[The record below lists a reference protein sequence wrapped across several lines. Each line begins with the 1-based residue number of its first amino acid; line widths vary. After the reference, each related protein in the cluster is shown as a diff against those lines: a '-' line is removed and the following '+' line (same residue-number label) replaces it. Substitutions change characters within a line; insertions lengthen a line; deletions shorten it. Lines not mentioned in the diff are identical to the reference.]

1 MSAWCSPRPV
11 VPFFF
16 VVLALMLLDG
26 PGGGSCSSILV
37 VTAFVPS
44 MVPGRQLDTHTRSSF
59 RRHGTP
65 YSIRDWQVSRLSSG
79 RNDDHNEKLFGIE
92 RKTDVDPATTA
103 NNTDWILP
111 ASLTALV
118 LVLTVVLYQLY
129 STVFGLEQF
138 WGSEDNGGLGTALS
152 TQQVE
157 ELLWNEHLGRS
168 AAGLEGIVDDA
179 GTTTTR
185 SWEDLSLE
193 ELREEQALL
202 KLLQGQNLRT
212 K

>member
-1 MSAWCSPRPV
+1 MSARCSPRPV

-16 VVLALMLLDG
+16 VVLALLLLDG

-65 YSIRDWQVSRLSSG
+65 YSIRDGQVSCLSSG
-79 RNDDHNEKLFGIE
+79 RNDDHNNEKLCGIE

-103 NNTDWILP
+103 HNTDWILP

-118 LVLTVVLYQLY
+118 LVLAVVLYQLY

-157 ELLWNEHLGRS
+157 ELLRNEH
-168 AAGLEGIVDDA
+168 DA

-185 SWEDLSLE
+185 SWENLSLE

-202 KLLQGQNLRT
+202 KIIQGQDLRT

>member
-1 MSAWCSPRPV
+1 M
-11 VPFFF
+11 
-16 VVLALMLLDG
+16 VLALLLLLEG
-26 PGGGSCSSILV
+26 PGGDSGSSLLV

-44 MVPGRQLDTHTRSSF
+44 LVPGRHWDTHTRSSF
-59 RRHGTP
+59 RRRHGTP
-65 YSIRDWQVSRLSSG
+65 YRSRDGPGSRLSSG
-79 RNDDHNEKLFGIE
+79 RNDDHNNEKWFGIE

-103 NNTDWILP
+103 HTIDWILP

-118 LVLTVVLYQLY
+118 LVLAVVLYQLY
-129 STVFGLEQF
+129 STVFGVEQF

-157 ELLWNEHLGRS
+157 ELLRNEH

-179 GTTTTR
+179 GTTTTTTR
-185 SWEDLSLE
+185 SWENLSLE

-202 KLLQGQNLRT
+202 KIIQGQDLRT

>member
-16 VVLALMLLDG
+16 VVLALLLLDG

-37 VTAFVPS
+37 GTAFVPS

-65 YSIRDWQVSRLSSG
+65 YSIRDGQVSCLSSG
-79 RNDDHNEKLFGIE
+79 RNDDHNNEKLCGIE
-92 RKTDVDPATTA
+92 RKTDVDPATA

-118 LVLTVVLYQLY
+118 LVLAVVLYQLY

-157 ELLWNEHLGRS
+157 ELLRNEH
-168 AAGLEGIVDDA
+168 DA

-185 SWEDLSLE
+185 SWENLSLE

-202 KLLQGQNLRT
+202 KIIQGQDLRT

>member
-1 MSAWCSPRPV
+1 MSARCSPRPV

-16 VVLALMLLDG
+16 VVLALLLLDG

-37 VTAFVPS
+37 VTAFIPS

-65 YSIRDWQVSRLSSG
+65 YSIRDGQVSCLSSG
-79 RNDDHNEKLFGIE
+79 RNDDHNNEKLCGIE
-92 RKTDVDPATTA
+92 RKTDVDPATA

-118 LVLTVVLYQLY
+118 LVLAVVLYQLY

-138 WGSEDNGGLGTALS
+138 WGSDDNGGLGTALS

-157 ELLWNEHLGRS
+157 ELLRNEH
-168 AAGLEGIVDDA
+168 AAGLEGMIVDEA

-185 SWEDLSLE
+185 SWENLSLE

-202 KLLQGQNLRT
+202 KIIQGQDLRT